1 MAKTCRKTFAYRTYA
16 KIAELARP
24 RANSDT
30 RGRVKIA
37 ELARPR
43 ANSDTRGRV
52 SLLKMNSFA

>member
-1 MAKTCRKTFAYRTYA
+1 MIRPFFGDINRTYA
-16 KIAELARP
+16 
-24 RANSDT
+24 
-30 RGRVKIA
+30 KIA